1 VTAISA
7 GDLSRRLAEL
17 RGRSGSMLASLEEL
31 VRSES
36 PSANLEATAR
46 CATTLAAIGAA
57 LLGAPPE
64 HLEVEG
70 RTHLRWQFGPQ
81 PRVAVIGHFD
91 TVWPLGTLDRWPFAV
106 SDGRATGP
114 GTYDMKAGA
123 IQALYALTMLDDL
136 DGVCLLMTSDE
147 ELGSPTSRSLVEE
160 AARGAR
166 AALITEPSG
175 RKGALKTGRKGVSM
189 YTVRCL
195 GVAAHA
201 SEPSRGA
208 NATVEMARQLLQ
220 VEKLSNRD
228 LGTTVTPTLVSG
240 GVTQNTIPASAWF
253 YTDCR
258 VADVAEQQRV
268 HRAMGGLVSSDPR
281 VTVAVSG
288 GPNRPPFP
296 VTAGQSLYDRA
307 ARLGREMG
315 LPEFAGESVPGG
327 SDGNFTAALGVPTL
341 DGLGAVG
348 DRAHGEGEYVRVDAM
363 PDRAALLAALV
374 EDLLS

>member
-175 RKGALKTGRKGVSM
+175 RVGALKTGRKGVSM

-220 VEKLSNRD
+220 VEKLSDRD

-348 DRAHGEGEYVRVDAM
+348 DWAHGEGEYVRVDAM

>member
-175 RKGALKTGRKGVSM
+175 RTGALKTGRKGVSM